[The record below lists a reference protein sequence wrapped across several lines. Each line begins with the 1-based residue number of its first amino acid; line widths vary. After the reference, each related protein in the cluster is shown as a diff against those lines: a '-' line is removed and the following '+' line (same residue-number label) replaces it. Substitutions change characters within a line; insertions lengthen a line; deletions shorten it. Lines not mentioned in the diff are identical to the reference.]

1 MRADLFVGGVGCL
14 SGLPFLCAAR
24 VAVVVW
30 YGYIVH
36 YGTLYVKTFCYCR
49 TYIIQRYCM
58 ILCHC
63 YK

>member
-1 MRADLFVGGVGCL
+1 MRANLFVGGVGGL
-14 SGLPFLCAAR
+14 SGLPLLCAAR

-49 TYIIQRYCM
+49 YLYHTA
-58 ILCHC
+58 ILHDFMPLL
-63 YK
+63 

>member
-30 YGYIVH
+30 YGYTISPL
-36 YGTLYVKTFCYCR
+36 YGCVKTFDYCVYLYR
-49 TYIIQRYCM
+49 IA
-58 ILCHC
+58 ILHDFMPLL
-63 YK
+63 

>member
-1 MRADLFVGGVGCL
+1 MRADFLGAVWAVCQDCRL
-14 SGLPFLCAAR
+14 LCAAR

-49 TYIIQRYCM
+49 YLYHTA
-58 ILCHC
+58 ILHDFMPLL
-63 YK
+63 

>member
-1 MRADLFVGGVGCL
+1 MGGVGCL

-36 YGTLYVKTFCYCR
+36 YGTLYVKIFDYCVYLYR
-49 TYIIQRYCM
+49 IA
-58 ILCHC
+58 ILHDFMPLL
-63 YK
+63 

>member
-1 MRADLFVGGVGCL
+1 MRANLFVGGVGCL
-14 SGLPFLCAAR
+14 PGLPLLCAAR

-49 TYIIQRYCM
+49 YLYHTA
-58 ILCHC
+58 ILHDFMPLL
-63 YK
+63 

>member
-14 SGLPFLCAAR
+14 PGLPLLCAAR

-36 YGTLYVKTFCYCR
+36 YSTLYVKTFCHCR
-49 TYIIQRYCM
+49 YLYHTA
-58 ILCHC
+58 ILDDFMPLL
-63 YK
+63 

>member
-30 YGYIVH
+30 YGYTIAPLYGYVNSFDYCVYLYRIAILH
-36 YGTLYVKTFCYCR
+36 YFMPL
-49 TYIIQRYCM
+49 
-58 ILCHC
+58 L
-63 YK
+63 

>member
-1 MRADLFVGGVGCL
+1 MRANLFVGGVGCL

-36 YGTLYVKTFCYCR
+36 YGTLYVNTFDYCVYLYR
-49 TYIIQRYCM
+49 IV
-58 ILCHC
+58 ILHDFMPLL
-63 YK
+63 